1 MKIGIDIDGVLTNYY
16 EAVIDNA
23 TKYFY
28 ENKIEYKIDQSKYY
42 ENEMFN
48 VSDEDI
54 EHFWN
59 QYLPEY
65 AQKLPAKKFATEVIS
80 KLKQENEIYI
90 ITARNEE
97 GLPKELYGTMKEMVK
112 NWLQCNTIKYDE
124 LIFSTGSKLE
134 ICKEKNIAIMIED
147 KESTINELSKYIHVL
162 CFDAPYNQ
170 KAEGKNITRVYSWYD
185 ILKNIDIIKSNIM

>member
-54 EHFWN
+54 EHFR
-59 QYLPEY
+59 YLVEECDEILLTVNSI
-65 AQKLPAKKFATEVIS
+65 QELKVI
-80 KLKQENEIYI
+80 LMQ
-90 ITARNEE
+90 
-97 GLPKELYGTMKEMVK
+97 
-112 NWLQCNTIKYDE
+112 
-124 LIFSTGSKLE
+124 
-134 ICKEKNIAIMIED
+134 
-147 KESTINELSKYIHVL
+147 H
-162 CFDAPYNQ
+162 
-170 KAEGKNITRVYSWYD
+170 
-185 ILKNIDIIKSNIM
+185 

>member
-97 GLPKELYGTMKEMVK
+97 GLPKELY
-112 NWLQCNTIKYDE
+112 
-124 LIFSTGSKLE
+124 
-134 ICKEKNIAIMIED
+134 
-147 KESTINELSKYIHVL
+147 
-162 CFDAPYNQ
+162 
-170 KAEGKNITRVYSWYD
+170 
-185 ILKNIDIIKSNIM
+185 